1 MPSPSHYPILTT
13 GNKEK
18 HGKTF
23 QAQSGVKQSSVGLN
37 TMECKMT
44 SCNRIPFLFFLWAMG
59 PMGPMGLGFSAGANE
74 SGDDTETICLGF
86 SSACRQ
92 WEQLGLTGPG
102 LLDMRDCEV
111 CQ

>member
-1 MPSPSHYPILTT
+1 
-13 GNKEK
+13 
-18 HGKTF
+18 
-23 QAQSGVKQSSVGLN
+23 
-37 TMECKMT
+37 
-44 SCNRIPFLFFLWAMG
+44 MG